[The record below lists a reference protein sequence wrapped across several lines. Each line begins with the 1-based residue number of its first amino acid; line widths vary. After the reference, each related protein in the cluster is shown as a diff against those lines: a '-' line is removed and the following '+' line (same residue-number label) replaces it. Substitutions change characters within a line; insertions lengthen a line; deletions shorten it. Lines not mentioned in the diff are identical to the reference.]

1 MDVAFSGIASSLI
14 LHVSQSS
21 SAKKYEEEQE
31 RGKAGGGGESRGRS
45 GVSGGWVDGIS
56 KDYRTIPSIS
66 LLFDS

>member
-21 SAKKYEEEQE
+21 SAKKYE
-31 RGKAGGGGESRGRS
+31 RGKAGGGESRGRS